1 MKIMQA
7 IGGAGHGGAET
18 FFVNLAG
25 AFGRAD
31 FDQLITMRSN
41 EVRRQQLQAQGL
53 CPIELKFGGRFDFF
67 TKPKLQKLANDYK
80 PDLYMSWMSRASSM
94 IPTGNFPKI
103 ARLGG
108 YYNLK
113 YYQDCDH
120 LVGNTEDIRQYIIQQ
135 GWPEERAHYIPN
147 FINWQETKAINRS
160 DLQTPDEATVL
171 LCLGRL
177 HVNKAF
183 DVALKVTAK
192 EKDTYL
198 WIAGAGGL
206 QQELETLAKDLNIE
220 SRVRFLGWRTDKE
233 ALFAAADI
241 CLYPSRIEPF
251 GNVTLDAWAS
261 GIPIVAASSAG
272 PAAYISDDIN
282 GLLAPI
288 DDIEALCQHIQ
299 RLMTEP
305 ELCDS
310 LVKNGLAEYKDK
322 FTEQAALQNW
332 KTLFNSVL

>member
-25 AFGRAD
+25 AFKRAD

-41 EVRRQQLQAQGL
+41 GTRRQQLQAQDL
-53 CPIELKFGGRFDFF
+53 SPIELKFGGRFDFF
-67 TKPKLQKLANDYK
+67 TKPKLQRLANDYK
-80 PDLYMSWMSRASSM
+80 PDIYMSWMSRASSM

-147 FINWQETKAINRS
+147 FINWHETKAISRS
-160 DLQTPDEATVL
+160 ELDTPEEATVL
-171 LCLGRL
+171 ISLGRL
-177 HVNKAF
+177 HHNKAF
-183 DVALKVTAK
+183 DTALRVLAK
-192 EKDTYL
+192 QQNTYL
-198 WIAGAGGL
+198 WIGGAGAL
-206 QQELETLAKDLNIE
+206 LEELKALAKDLNVE
-220 SRVRFLGWRTDKE
+220 NRVRFLGWRTDKE

-261 GIPIVAASSAG
+261 GTPIVAASSAG
-272 PAAYISDDIN
+272 PAAYISDNIN

-288 DDIEALCQHIQ
+288 DDVDALSQQVQKLITD
-299 RLMTEP
+299 TE
-305 ELCDS
+305 LRHS
-310 LVKNGLAEYKDK
+310 LVENGREEYKNK
-322 FTEQAALQNW
+322 FTEQAAIQNW
-332 KTLFNSVL
+332 KALFNTLL